1 MVNRLSDMWNG
12 RGKVATR
19 YIAVSL
25 INTVNHQGLLTLANS
40 IWGWTGGWANVFAA
54 CLAAVPAYLL
64 SRAWVWE
71 VSGKHNW
78 RTEVLPFWVIA
89 LIGMGVSTL
98 FAEIADRVVG
108 AGIAV
113 NLASLFGYFLVW
125 VAKFFILDRLFLDDE
140 LRIGAEKLAQ
150 KRADTA
156 AEPPSQGTSPGRTGS

>member
-25 INTVNHQGLLTLANS
+25 INTMNHQGLLTLANS
-40 IWGWTGGWANVFAA
+40 IWDWTGGWANVFAA
-54 CLAAVPAYLL
+54 GLAAIPAYLL

-78 RTEVLPFWVIA
+78 RTEVMPFWVIA
-89 LIGMGVSTL
+89 FIGMGVSTV

-125 VAKFFILDRLFLDDE
+125 IAKFFILDRLFLDDD
-140 LRIGAEKLAQ
+140 LRRG
-150 KRADTA
+150 ADTLTRERA
-156 AEPPSQGTSPGRTGS
+156 TLAGESSRETKR